1 MSQSSASRLGTILVV
16 GAFLAFCLVWWN
28 RSLNPTIAGDLF
40 FALAHRHGWVP
51 YRDFYLAAPPGMFL
65 LGIGIPAVFGD
76 HLIAFWAVGL
86 TLRALAVAVL
96 YRWLRREFHF
106 AVAAC
111 AVLTGAIVSCGDIT
125 DSPYFYHHIAL
136 AFATLGAA
144 SLAAALESRK
154 TRRALAWAFAAGLLL
169 ALRAIVRERP
179 RQAALFGL
187 ALVFTK
193 EPGVLLYAL
202 ATGLWALISVARRE
216 GTVPEKLRRLARAW
230 PLSLPLAA
238 FGGFMV
244 FRSRGGVDPLWHNF
258 GHVSLLDTFTTF
270 RLLDQSF
277 IGQLLGIFVLQFA
290 WLATLIALPRWIRMA
305 VRAALALGPGQPPAL
320 FYFDALLFAAT
331 LLLTRYQTFLNL
343 RYYVAAYPLL
353 LVCAF
358 AGLRELSPARLPRLT
373 TLGVLAVLFFASAL
387 RTVDPVSKAAMGTV
401 RFGEHEML
409 DMTRATGECCGHGRD
424 QLCYNLEHLHLHSL
438 ENLLLDD
445 LHARQSARVLASA
458 ALGEHHTVG
467 RLDLKTWR
475 RTLAHEDTVL
485 PRVFIADD
493 LDEGQRPPNVVFIR
507 FFFVDNAPDEAR
519 IRRLYDEVGE
529 KTYDIHGYRLT
540 AVDYRLREPPGNPL
554 APRAVV
560 R

>member
-1 MSQSSASRLGTILVV
+1 MAPYAALCLSFAGTVPIFDAREYTDCVETAVRVGSFPGSYNCAGHPTAVWAWLVSSLLWMAPDKYWPLVV
-16 GAFLAFCLVWWN
+16 ASV
-28 RSLNPTIAGDLF
+28 
-40 FALAHRHGWVP
+40 ALG
-51 YRDFYLAAPPGMFL
+51 LAAL
-65 LGIGIPAVFGD
+65 W
-76 HLIAFWAVGL
+76 AFFDL
-86 TLRALAVAVL
+86 LRALFPQSEIESAL
-96 YRWLRREFHF
+96 LT
-106 AVAAC
+106 AC
-111 AVLTGAIVSCGDIT
+111 
-125 DSPYFYHHIAL
+125 
-136 AFATLGAA
+136 LGAFPVVV
-144 SLAAALESRK
+144 SGTVDLNPDHGVLV
-154 TRRALAWAFAAGLLL
+154 FFLL

-202 ATGLWALISVARRE
+202 ATGLWALILVARRE

-290 WLATLIALPRWIRMA
+290 WLATLLALPRWIRMA

-387 RTVDPVSKAAMGTV
+387 RTVDPVSKAAMGTI

-409 DMTRATGECCGHGRD
+409 DMTSLTHECCGHGRD
-424 QLCYNLEHLHLHSL
+424 QLCYNLEHLHLHPL